1 MYENANIK
9 VMTEMKILE
18 RKICTSTSCHN
29 SIQPEILESLSSPSS
44 LSLLL
49 PTQPASSQ
57 VLFLFSNP
65 LLCQSIPLW
74 RSKSWKVSGT
84 NYVLMAEK
92 ERVSK
97 IHFCD
102 CKLPSV
108 GFMVKEQT
116 QENKPSLRFI
126 FGELISLSPKLPD
139 SYFPF
144 KFHYSYLNSR
154 NTLQIWT
161 NITVLYWSRTHPVSP
176 FLNLSCPNE
185 R

>member
-9 VMTEMKILE
+9 VMTEMKTLE
-18 RKICTSTSCHN
+18 RKICTSISCHN
-29 SIQPEILESLSSPSS
+29 SIQPEILESLSSPFSFS
-44 LSLLL
+44 PLL

-57 VLFLFSNP
+57 ILFLFSNP

-97 IHFCD
+97 IHSCD

-108 GFMVKEQT
+108 AFMVKENRHRK
-116 QENKPSLRFI
+116 NKPSLRFLFEERI
-126 FGELISLSPKLPD
+126 CLSPKLPD
-139 SYFPF
+139 SYSF
-144 KFHYSYLNSR
+144 
-154 NTLQIWT
+154 
-161 NITVLYWSRTHPVSP
+161 
-176 FLNLSCPNE
+176 
-185 R
+185 